1 MLAPLIIILIFIVIC
16 ICFVVIYIIKKRT
29 KRNKKSNNN
38 NQISYAYSKPDAK
51 LSANAQKPT
60 IDINNAKFSKTE
72 QKEEFPFQITHDT
85 FKDYISAGIQ
95 QALEYERNSPNP
107 KFHRTELEKELSS
120 RFFSDNF
127 HTVIE
132 YEKRISNNSL
142 RIKNATIDEQLEMA
156 RSEINA
162 YNELKE
168 YCYKTKGGAIYFQNM
183 WEHCHNSKN
192 PDFDFVDEIKDNY
205 AFLTKNYDTLV
216 NLDSII
222 IQTIYSNPGLLQKN
236 IYKLINVELK
246 YIIQCKI
253 RELEAENKIKRTKK
267 SGSYLLELQDSEASN
282 INIIFQKPINNEQLS
297 VIDIPK
303 TIKFDEI
310 HTTELTAGLKIP
322 DEVINLLWIKGG
334 PLDNFV
340 PDKSNNHNSNIFGIN
355 FNAAS
360 SIEPSLI
367 DTSLPLDLDICD
379 NDFMTDIGYYPSYER
394 LTPKQRYI
402 YISWLQDISKP
413 VAMGYVFIFYYGL
426 ERHLLFGKYREA
438 IKMIQYL
445 QQFHKN
451 KSFYGYS
458 TDAMLIGIL
467 KHQDLELMKDVNWD
481 NANTRLY
488 ALIKGALRNGY
499 STEDIIK
506 LYKDFG
512 FTNNRYIKNQY
523 DDFYTAVMDVLVN
536 KFGSDFY
543 PLSPDTLKNCTENQ
557 ILIVANYSL
566 MYENRLAIAPD
577 ITSNLKLRNDIY
589 DILHKAHETVK
600 LNNRQNKKT

>member
-1 MLAPLIIILIFIVIC
+1 MVTILIIVLITIVIYLYC
-16 ICFVVIYIIKKRT
+16 KKR
-29 KRNKKSNNN
+29 KQICRNNN
-38 NQISYAYSKPDAK
+38 EKF
-51 LSANAQKPT
+51 T
-60 IDINNAKFSKTE
+60 ITNNKTE
-72 QKEEFPFQITHDT
+72 PLPSNDVTPNVSVLDNIESIENKNNITNDLNYNT
-85 FKDYISAGIQ
+85 KLALGLESAI
-95 QALEYERNSPNP
+95 EYYKNSPNP
-107 KFHRTELEKELSS
+107 KFHRTELEKELSFQFYS
-120 RFFSDNF
+120 KNM
-127 HTVIE
+127 HTVEE
-132 YEKRISNNSL
+132 YEERMYSNSL
-142 RIKNATIDEQLEMA
+142 RIKNATIDEQLKMDSSA
-156 RSEINA
+156 IKA
-162 YNELKE
+162 YNELKK
-168 YCYKTKGGAIYFQNM
+168 YCYKTKGGTIYFQDM
-183 WEHCHNSKN
+183 WEHCHNSNN
-192 PDFDFVDEIKDNY
+192 PDFDYMDRVKDNY

-216 NLDSII
+216 NLDLII
-222 IQTIYSNPGLLQKN
+222 IQTINSNPELLQKD

-267 SGSYLLELQDSEASN
+267 SGSYLLELSDN
-282 INIIFQKPINNEQLS
+282 TKNIIDISDQKSIDNNQSHLP
-297 VIDIPK
+297 VLDTPK
-303 TIKFDEI
+303 TIKFDKL

-334 PLDNFV
+334 QLDNYV
-340 PDKSNNHNSNIFGIN
+340 PDNTNHSSNIFGIN
-355 FNAAS
+355 FKSAS
-360 SIEPSLI
+360 AIEPSLI

-379 NDFMTDIGYYPSYER
+379 NDFMTDIGYFPSYER

-426 ERHLLFGKYREA
+426 ERHLLFGKYKEA

-467 KHQDLELMKDVNWD
+467 KHQDLELMKAVNWD
-481 NANTRLY
+481 NANTKLY

-499 STEDIIK
+499 YTEDIIK

-523 DDFYTAVMDVLVN
+523 DDFYNAVMDILVN
-536 KFGSDFY
+536 KYGSDFY
-543 PLSPDTLKNCTENQ
+543 PLLPDTLKNCTQNQ
-557 ILIVANYSL
+557 TLIVANYSL

-577 ITSNLKLRNDIY
+577 ITSNLELCNNIY
-589 DILHKAHETVK
+589 NILYMAHETVK
-600 LNNRQNKKT
+600 FNNRQHKKGVI